1 MDFDI
6 EKIHNI
12 LIEANLPSRTDLLK
26 NPTEDYVFSLI
37 NTFLRRFRIEVNAIN
52 KPTMEQQDIMQ
63 YCEDT
68 DIIGV
73 INLHIA
79 MVQICDRIYLK
90 DLCVTDIIS
99 PGSKRLR
106 KQAKFLANF
115 ILYANNKELDIKDK
129 VCEIEHKAKV
139 LHDILEKKNETLKTI
154 NDKALYIGKQLSS
167 KDKYILEIQKLQS
180 EIEKNNKK
188 YMELVTKMTAAE
200 EKKQQ
205 ALQLYGTY
213 KAQVV
218 KLSKTI
224 DELQSEVV
232 KTPEEYQMRLSELEQ
247 QQNIKVEK
255 RERIQKEFQQK
266 KHSLEQQT
274 NILTF
279 IQNQLN
285 KLSEMRDIHDQLKK
299 ISMQEESVVK
309 QVDMVKT
316 NIAEFEKKLETQND
330 KHNKNEVNEIHIQYE
345 ERLSALRDLSVQ
357 LLSNKKICKEKLEEA
372 QIQQND
378 DCLKLKKMHSMI
390 KKLEDETAILIRNY
404 QDLYNS
410 EISTEEIL
418 WKACINE

>member
-37 NTFLRRFRIEVNAIN
+37 DTFLRRFRIEVNAIN
-52 KPTMEQQDIMQ
+52 KPTLEQQDIMQ

-68 DIIGV
+68 DIIRV

-129 VCEIEHKAKV
+129 VCEIQHKAKV
-139 LHDILEKKNETLKTI
+139 LHDMLEKKNETLKTI
-154 NDKALYIGKQLSS
+154 NDKALYISKQLSS

-180 EIEKNNKK
+180 DIEKNNKK

-213 KAQVV
+213 KAQVM

-224 DELQSEVV
+224 AELQSEVV

-247 QQNIKVEK
+247 QQNIKVQE
-255 RERIQKEFQQK
+255 RETMQQAFQKK
-266 KHSLEQQT
+266 KHSVEQQ
-274 NILTF
+274 NNVLTF
-279 IQNQLN
+279 IQSQLD
-285 KLSEMRDIHDQLKK
+285 KLSEMRDIYNQLKK

-309 QVDMVKT
+309 QVDMFKT
-316 NIAEFEKKLETQND
+316 NIAEFEKKLETQNN
-330 KHNKNEVNEIHIQYE
+330 KHNKNEVNEIHTQYE

-357 LLSNKKICKEKLEEA
+357 LISNKKICKEKLEEA

-378 DCLKLKKMHSMI
+378 DCLKLKKVHSMI
-390 KKLEDETAILIRNY
+390 KKLEDETVMLIRNY
-404 QDLYNS
+404 QDLYNN

-418 WKACINE
+418 WKAWINE